1 MHTITHRSPHVE
13 ASRTLGSSIT
23 HIVVRHLIPD
33 ITPLGSILIGTRAA
47 ILLEPGLSF
56 LGLGDL
62 KRVSLRTIPFY
73 AQETSNTNIGSILA
87 SSVPRPTHNAN
98 NKG

>member
-1 MHTITHRSPHVE
+1 VE

-33 ITPLGSILIGTRAA
+33 ITPIILGSILIGTRAA